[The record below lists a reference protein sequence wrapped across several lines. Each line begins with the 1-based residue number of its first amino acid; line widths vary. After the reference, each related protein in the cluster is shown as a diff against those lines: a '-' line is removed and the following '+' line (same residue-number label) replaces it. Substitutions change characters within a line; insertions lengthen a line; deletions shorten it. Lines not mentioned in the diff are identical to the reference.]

1 MIQDPSPNFSSRNG
15 YTPELIVIHCTDGRF
30 PYDKE
35 YLKDPNPGSTVGPVS
50 AHFVNAPDGTI
61 YQLVDT
67 ANAAWHAGR
76 VLNPTATL
84 KPGINPNWY
93 SIGIETSMVSTE
105 QPSDAQKQTLVGLVR
120 DMCTKYS
127 IPIDRAHIVGHH
139 EIYSLKTCPGTI
151 NVDEIVR
158 LAKGTPSVTELMN
171 QVQKLSLLVQLY
183 QKLLSLRK
191 LLK

>member
-1 MIQDPSPNFSSRNG
+1 MIQEPSPNFSSRNG
-15 YTPELIVIHCTDGRF
+15 YKPELVVLHCTDGNF
-30 PYDKE
+30 PYDMQ
-35 YLKDPNPGSTVGPVS
+35 YLQNPNPGSVVGPVS
-50 AHFVNAPDGTI
+50 AHFVNAPDGAI

-76 VLNPTATL
+76 IFNPTAKL

-93 SIGIETSMVSTE
+93 SIGIETSMISTE
-105 QPSDAQKQTLVGLVR
+105 QPSDAQKRALVGLVK
-120 DMCTKYS
+120 DLCAKYS
-127 IPIDRAHIVGHH
+127 IPIDREHIVGHH

-158 LAKGTPSVTELMN
+158 LATPTSIPELTA

-183 QKLLSLRK
+183 QKLLSLRN